1 VQERERERER
11 VVKGADEEQ
20 FAEKGFLEK
29 GRRQEMKTDREGD
42 RAVNHFDEK
51 EEDKKVN

>member
-20 FAEKGFLEK
+20 FAGKGFLEK